1 METPSAHFTHS
12 LKSLHLNKQ
21 YNQAG
26 VVYVCKSLRMHLIF
40 RLGRGREEEI
50 CSTCGVNDAIIVR
63 THCAHKTITFFSLD
77 YLNIIS
83 ASCPFDNNYV
93 ALPLFCV
100 RIEKWKCCSFLFMTC
115 GGRQA
120 TTYLPD
126 LESTNLDTENKTCCA
141 PVVWPLFPKELALR
155 LSSEWD
161 LCIPIKEALKMS
173 ERITIMSLKWFT
185 LFYC

>member
-1 METPSAHFTHS
+1 
-12 LKSLHLNKQ
+12 
-21 YNQAG
+21 
-26 VVYVCKSLRMHLIF
+26 
-40 RLGRGREEEI
+40 
-50 CSTCGVNDAIIVR
+50 
-63 THCAHKTITFFSLD
+63 
-77 YLNIIS
+77 
-83 ASCPFDNNYV
+83 
-93 ALPLFCV
+93 
-100 RIEKWKCCSFLFMTC
+100 MTC

-126 LESTNLDTENKTCCA
+126 VESTILDTETCGA
-141 PVVWPLFPKELALR
+141 PVVWPLFPKKLALR

>member
-1 METPSAHFTHS
+1 
-12 LKSLHLNKQ
+12 
-21 YNQAG
+21 
-26 VVYVCKSLRMHLIF
+26 
-40 RLGRGREEEI
+40 
-50 CSTCGVNDAIIVR
+50 
-63 THCAHKTITFFSLD
+63 
-77 YLNIIS
+77 
-83 ASCPFDNNYV
+83 
-93 ALPLFCV
+93 
-100 RIEKWKCCSFLFMTC
+100 MTC

-126 LESTNLDTENKTCCA
+126 VESTNLDTETCGA
-141 PVVWPLFPKELALR
+141 PVVWPLFPKKLALR